1 MFLRQLT
8 AIICLALVLLSSCVV
23 AQTRPN
29 ILLIMAKAF
38 WPNGQQP
45 ITQAPQILIDQ
56 SGTVRLVPAEVDD
69 SMVYR
74 INDAAWSVYN
84 GPIVIAKNSRIDA
97 KSVRYGWAEIPLVTV
112 SRPAAN

>member
-1 MFLRQLT
+1 MKSALAKWRDAIVDYSDTSELT
-8 AIICLALVLLSSCVV
+8 
-23 AQTRPN
+23 
-29 ILLIMAKAF
+29 MAKAF
-38 WPNGQQP
+38 WPNGEQP
-45 ITQAPQILIDQ
+45 ITQAPRISIDQ

-69 SMVYR
+69 SMGYR

-97 KSVRYGWAEIPLVTV
+97 KSVRYGWAESPLVTV